1 MALRHVKGN
10 TWVYEGS
17 TALMPLYM
25 VKENEAVII
34 DTGFAKT
41 DREGLTKLF
50 DEAVT
55 LRGIICTHA
64 HFDHSGN
71 VRYLQERYG
80 VPVAA
85 HIIEAGIAT
94 NTESYRAN
102 YIGLTYGKTSELFPE
117 ECFTADVLIRPGD
130 TTFTLAGAEFTVLPL
145 PGHSAG
151 HTGIITPDNVAY
163 VGDTILD
170 EAEISGAKLPTSMFV
185 QRDLESKAN
194 LLHNT
199 CDAYILA
206 HKSVVENIVP
216 LAEKNIAFLYEK
228 RDEIL
233 SYLTDGM
240 TLAQW
245 LDVFCQKVNIRTRS
259 MLKFSIIERNFSN
272 FVAWMTDDHLIEE
285 RREYCA
291 KTYYRVEN

>member
-1 MALRHVKGN
+1 MALQHVKGN

-17 TALMPLYM
+17 TMLMPLYM
-25 VKENEAVII
+25 VAEKEAVII
-34 DTGFAKT
+34 DTGFAKL
-41 DREGLTKLF
+41 DREGLTQLF
-50 DEAVT
+50 DT
-55 LRGIICTHA
+55 QLKLRGIICTHA

-117 ECFTADVLIRPGD
+117 ECFTTDVLIRPND

-170 EAEISGAKLPTSMFV
+170 EAEISAAKLPTSMFV
-185 QRDLESKAN
+185 QRDLESKAK
-194 LLHNT
+194 LLHSA

-206 HKSVVENIVP
+206 HKSVVENIAP
-216 LAEKNIAFLYEK
+216 LVELNINFLYEK
-228 RDEIL
+228 RDELL

-240 TLAQW
+240 TFAQW
-245 LDVFCQKVNIRTRS
+245 LDTFCQKVNIRTRS
-259 MLKFSIIERNFSN
+259 ALKFSIIERNFSN
-272 FVAWMTDDHLIEE
+272 FVAWMTDEHLIEE

-291 KTYYRVEN
+291 KTYYKVEK